1 MLMKPLCNA
10 CFCKETIVFHRCQE
24 IVDYARPMKGATVR
38 QLAAQLGLSPATVS
52 RALNGHSHVA
62 AATRRRVLA
71 AVAQRSVK
79 NGLVFVRCPY
89 ELTDYFGPIVSSV
102 GETLRLHG
110 REMLLDAGGSSYHDD
125 VLRRLPERA
134 EIAGAVLILP
144 PEETGEIEALR
155 ASGTPFVV
163 IDPRVRVPK
172 DVLSVSAANF
182 SGSRDATA
190 HLAELG
196 HRRIGVIS
204 AGPVLAAGE
213 ARLAGHASALA
224 QVGAL
229 VGPELVRYGEP
240 IAPTGR
246 KEGGELLDLDPRPTA
261 IVCFNDKV
269 AVGVLEAAADRG
281 VQVPQDLSVVGFD
294 DIDVSRATTPRLTT
308 VRQPLQEM
316 GRMAVTALMRVLDG
330 HRAEALHI
338 ELATELVVRDSTAP
352 VS

>member
-1 MLMKPLCNA
+1 MKPLCNA
-10 CFCKETIVFHRCQE
+10 CFCKESIVFHRCQE
-24 IVDYARPMKGATVR
+24 IERYARPMKGATVR
-38 QLAAQLGLSPATVS
+38 ELAAQLGLSPATVS

-62 AATRRRVLA
+62 SSTRRRVLDA
-71 AVAQRSVK
+71 ASRSIQK
-79 NGLVFVRCPY
+79 EGLVFVRCPY

-110 REMLLDAGGSSYHDD
+110 REMLLDTGGASYHDD
-125 VLRRLPERA
+125 VLRRLPSRG

-144 PEETGEIEALR
+144 PEETSEIEALR
-155 ASGTPFVV
+155 ASRTPFVV

-190 HLAELG
+190 HLAGLG

-240 IAPTGR
+240 IAATGR
-246 KEGGELLDLDPRPTA
+246 KEGGELLDLDSRPTA

-281 VQVPQDLSVVGFD
+281 LQVPQDLSVVGFD

-330 HRAEALHI
+330 HEAEALHI